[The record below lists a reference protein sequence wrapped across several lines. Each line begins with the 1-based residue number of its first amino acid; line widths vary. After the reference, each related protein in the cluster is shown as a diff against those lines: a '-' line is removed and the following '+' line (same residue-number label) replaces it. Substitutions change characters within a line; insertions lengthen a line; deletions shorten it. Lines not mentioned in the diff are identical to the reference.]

1 MISSI
6 VPSPPMPV
14 SAAALLTHRSAM
26 IALCDRTPSLM
37 SSRRVALLFGSASL
51 VSTACT
57 KPAANAFDAEATA
70 DLAFDA
76 ITASDVAYAVA
87 EIVACRVAVRTVLN
101 LVRSQDWQDSAPLMR
116 KPPISTF
123 QRRADTVA
131 NGPSSLNAEQRALI
145 KQKAVPIG
153 EALDALAESIEREDV
168 AQSKIDA
175 KAAAAALDEV
185 LAQLSSVGLV

>member
-1 MISSI
+1 M
-6 VPSPPMPV
+6 
-14 SAAALLTHRSAM
+14 
-26 IALCDRTPSLM
+26 
-37 SSRRVALLFGSASL
+37 
-51 VSTACT
+51 
-57 KPAANAFDAEATA
+57 
-70 DLAFDA
+70 
-76 ITASDVAYAVA
+76 A